1 MPSLGYIN
9 HRLTFYVK
17 YTISWYPST
26 LYLLLVNP
34 GKPSL
39 SPPGK
44 WVIDPSE
51 LTFVQEIGSGQFG
64 LVHLGYWLNK
74 DKVAIKTIQEG
85 AMSEEDFIEEA
96 EVMM

>member
-1 MPSLGYIN
+1 MKCLLNTYS
-9 HRLTFYVK
+9 VQ
-17 YTISWYPST
+17 ST
-26 LYLLLVNP
+26 LLNAIRNILRSNALVLLANP
-34 GKPSL
+34 ENPSL

-44 WVIDPSE
+44 WVIHPSE

>member
-1 MPSLGYIN
+1 MYIS
-9 HRLTFYVK
+9 
-17 YTISWYPST
+17 YTLLITHSKST
-26 LYLLLVNP
+26 S
-34 GKPSL
+34 SL
-39 SPPGK
+39 SFSVLGK
-44 WVIDPSE
+44 WVIHPSE